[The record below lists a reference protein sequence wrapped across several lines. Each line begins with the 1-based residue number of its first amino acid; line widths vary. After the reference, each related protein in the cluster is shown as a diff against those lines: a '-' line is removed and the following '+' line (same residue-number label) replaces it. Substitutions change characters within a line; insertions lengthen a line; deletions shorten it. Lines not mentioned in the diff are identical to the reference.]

1 MRYSQ
6 FNRIVAVTAVIT
18 GVACVT
24 ALAQTQTPTPR
35 PARTQART
43 QAQPTT
49 PSYSGIGSA
58 PTQEDLGALAWTT
71 GPSGRD
77 LPPGSGTATQGARL
91 YLARCSMC
99 HGPAGEGVRWQPG
112 TFSAIHGPR
121 LAGGNGVPT
130 WDRQPGLVTTIA
142 YTSPFPAVLF
152 NTIAVEMPVFQAGT
166 LTPDQTYALT
176 AWILFK
182 NGIIKEDEVMNSET
196 LPKVQMPNRKA
207 FPASDDAYLDM
218 NKRGCYK
225 TYGVCLGN

>member
-1 MRYSQ
+1 MRY
-6 FNRIVAVTAVIT
+6 FRFKGIVAVMALTAS
-18 GVACVT
+18 VACAT

-35 PARTQART
+35 PARA
-43 QAQPTT
+43 QAQTPT

-77 LPPGSGTATQGARL
+77 LPPGSGTAAQGARL

-99 HGPAGEGVRWQPG
+99 HGAAGEGVRWQPG

-130 WDRQPGLVTTIA
+130 WDREPGLVTTIA
-142 YTSPFPAVLF
+142 YTSPFPAVIF

-166 LTPDQTYALT
+166 LTPDQVYALT
-176 AWILFK
+176 AWIFFK

-207 FPASDDAYLDM
+207 FPASDDVYMDM
-218 NKRGCYK
+218 QKRGCYK